1 MTPDTTQGLPE
12 INMAPN
18 ELYREEVFT
27 DLKIG
32 TIRVLTPVTETG
44 DADASRDI
52 IYSGQTQIMTP
63 AGALPINFDID
74 ANNIG
79 EAAAKF
85 GEAARVG
92 IEQTMKELEEM
103 RRNAASSIVVPGDVG
118 GMGGMG
124 GMGGPGGMMG
134 GGKIQMP

>member
-1 MTPDTTQGLPE
+1 MTPDRNQGLPE
-12 INMAPN
+12 INMSSAD
-18 ELYREEVFT
+18 LYREEVFT

-32 TIRVLTPVTETG
+32 TIRVLTPVNGEGATDT
-44 DADASRDI
+44 SRDI

-74 ANNIG
+74 AKNIG
-79 EAAAKF
+79 EAASKF
-85 GEAARVG
+85 GEAAKEG

-118 GMGGMG
+118 GL
-124 GMGGPGGMMG
+124 GGPGGMMG